1 MLIWVSRKQYEELWK
16 FCKQIQHDCDK
27 LSSDNKKLRKELYE
41 LLEKEKKNGR
51 ED

>member
-1 MLIWVSRKQYEELWK
+1 MWVSRKQYEELRT

-27 LSSDNKKLRKELYE
+27 LSSDNRKLRKELYE
-41 LLEKEKKNGR
+41 LLKKEKNNGR